1 MDGFFAH
8 RLVVAIEVAVEWSV
22 VFGEGA
28 FEGGEGLGD
37 SLGGDV
43 WGSKGGLEEWL
54 VVCLFENGREFV
66 QVHIHFIVGSERDER
81 LFFEIVASSV
91 PEEDFGVA
99 DVGERGGVAADG
111 GAEVSGGEGSYVS
124 EPLVRNVAPGAGSGT
139 GFAHFAFVKEFL
151 SEVGFG
157 GGVGIIGGER
167 NWGWGSERRRWFFG
181 EGRVLEGDS
190 AAENSC

>member
-8 RLVVAIEVAVEWSV
+8 RLVVAIEVAVERGV

-37 SLGGDV
+37 SLGSDF

-66 QVHIHFIVGSERDER
+66 HVHIHFIVSSERDER
-81 LFFEIVASSV
+81 LFFEVVASSV

-111 GAEVSGGEGSYVS
+111 GAKVSRGEGSYVS
-124 EPLVRNVAPGAGSGT
+124 ESLVRNVAPGAGSGT
-139 GFAHFAFVKEFL
+139 GFAHFAFVKEFF

-167 NWGWGSERRRWFFG
+167 NWGWSTEWRGWFFG